1 MKIFDRYLL
10 RQFLGTFVLLVLALP
25 FLFLI
30 TDLTENLEDYIGQGM
45 RMVSVARSYIF
56 LMPQLI
62 FYSFPIAALIATV
75 FTIGNMTRH
84 QEITAAKAGG
94 VSFYRLTLPIVVTGL
109 LLSTAAVGI
118 AEAVPVA
125 NQRRAELLGTR
136 ERFTIPIKLNL
147 VYRTETGR
155 TLSANQLN
163 GLTHS
168 MEKVVIEGGD
178 PSADLWVQHAAA
190 GAAWNEQDG
199 WTLRD
204 GYMRWRDSTGL
215 ESTMKFTVMQTSDLT
230 ERPEVLLA
238 SAKTPEEMRYSELQ
252 NYIGVVERSGGDPRE
267 AEVNLAQRLSLS
279 MAVFVIVLFGLPLTT
294 SNRRG
299 GGTAFGIGMSLA
311 ITMVYLMLFKVG
323 EAMGESGAL
332 SPFVAAWTPNILF
345 LGAASVFLWRVK
357 T

>member
-1 MKIFDRYLL
+1 MKLFDRYLL

-30 TDLTENLEDYIGQGM
+30 TDLTENLDDYL
-45 RMVSVARSYIF
+45 RDLLPLRDVATSYLF
-56 LMPQLI
+56 YMPQLV

-94 VSFYRLTLPIVVTGL
+94 VSFFRLTMPIIVLGMV
-109 LLSTAAVGI
+109 LSVSAVGI
-118 AEAVPVA
+118 SEVVPVA
-125 NQRRAELLGTR
+125 NQERAELLGTKKP
-136 ERFTIPIKLNL
+136 FDIPIRTNL

-155 TLSANQLN
+155 TLSANVLN
-163 GLTHS
+163 GLTGS

-178 PSADLWVQHAAA
+178 PNTGLWVQYAAA
-190 GAAWNEQDG
+190 GAVWKEDEG
-199 WTLRD
+199 WTLRT
-204 GYMRWRDSTGL
+204 GYARWRDSTGVS
-215 ESTMKFTVMQTSDLT
+215 STIEFDWLQTSDLT
-230 ERPEVLLA
+230 EKPDQLLTA
-238 SAKTPEEMRYSELQ
+238 TKTPEEMQYDELQ
-252 NYIGVVERSGGDPRE
+252 DYIGVVERSGGDPRA
-267 AEVNLAQRLSLS
+267 AEVNLKQRLSLS

-294 SNRRG
+294 STRRG

-311 ITMVYLMLFKVG
+311 ITMAYLMLFKVG

-332 SPFVAAWTPNILF
+332 TPLVAAWTPNFLF
-345 LGAASVFLWRVK
+345 LGAAFLFLSRVR